1 MSAPDDDTFDEVRE
15 ATNAVIASLKWLIDA
30 TERVVQDPAAF
41 AQAVDGGKSVVEAFV
56 GGFAAHASGDF
67 GSEEDTATTADAES
81 GRPVD
86 ES

>member
-1 MSAPDDDTFDEVRE
+1 VSAPDDDTFDEVRE
-15 ATNAVIASLKWLIDA
+15 AANAVIASLKWLIDA